1 MLWLQAQ
8 HKPDA
13 VERPAKSVPVPEQ
26 TCFTPRQ
33 SDPDPAVSAAHEADG
48 DDAAHEAD
56 GADVGGMQIG
66 ASCTD
71 TCPRNNNFMKTWVSL
86 TSHMAAVA
94 LASPVQSC

>member
-33 SDPDPAVSAAHEADG
+33 SDPDPAVSAAHEAEG
-48 DDAAHEAD
+48 DERSVLMWEECRSVPHAQTHAPE
-56 GADVGGMQIG
+56 I
-66 ASCTD
+66 TI
-71 TCPRNNNFMKTWVSL
+71 L
-86 TSHMAAVA
+86 
-94 LASPVQSC
+94 